1 MAIEYLNTEKVAEI
15 LGCTA
20 RKAREVMR
28 EVGLVK
34 VGHGVVRRDALDRY
48 LALRTET
55 TYYTRPLLEKEEAPR
70 YDRYARP
77 KKPIGRGA

>member
-1 MAIEYLNTEKVAEI
+1 MAIEYLSTQQVAEI
-15 LGCTA
+15 LSMTTRQA
-20 RKAREVMR
+20 RKVMR

-48 LALRTET
+48 LAINTER
-55 TYYTRPLLEKEEAPR
+55 TYYTAPLLEKPIKPK

-77 KKPIGRGA
+77 AKARKDA